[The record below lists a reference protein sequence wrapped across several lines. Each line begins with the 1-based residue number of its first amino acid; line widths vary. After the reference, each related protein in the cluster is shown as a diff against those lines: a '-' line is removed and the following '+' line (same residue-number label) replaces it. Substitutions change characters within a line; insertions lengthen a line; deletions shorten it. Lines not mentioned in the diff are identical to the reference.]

1 MNNKQEEME
10 ETNMK
15 MIKAIVIHE
24 KSEYVLDALLAG
36 GFAAATKMSVL
47 GRGKQKGLKVGDTY
61 YDEIPK
67 ELIMLVVEDGDVDKV
82 LKVIVENARVDKNG
96 TYGDGKI
103 FVSDVERAIT
113 ISSGKDEL

>member
-10 ETNMK
+10 DTNMK
-15 MIKAIVIHE
+15 MIKAIVRPE
-24 KSEYVLDALLAG
+24 KSEDVLDALLAA

-47 GRGKQKGLKVGDTY
+47 GRGKQKGLKVGD
-61 YDEIPK
+61 
-67 ELIMLVVEDGDVDKV
+67 
-82 LKVIVENARVDKNG
+82 KVIVENARVDKNG

>member
-1 MNNKQEEME
+1 
-10 ETNMK
+10 MK
-15 MIKAIVIHE
+15 MIKAIVRPE
-24 KSEYVLDALLAG
+24 KTETVLDNLLESG
-36 GFAAATKMSVL
+36 YAAATRMSVL

-67 ELIMLVVEDGDVDKV
+67 ELVMLVVPEEDTDKV
-82 LKVIVENARVDKNG
+82 VKIIVESARVDKNG

-103 FVSDVERAIT
+103 FISDVERTVT

>member
-1 MNNKQEEME
+1 
-10 ETNMK
+10 MK
-15 MIKAIVIHE
+15 MIKAIVRPE
-24 KSEYVLDALLAG
+24 KSEDVLDALLQA

-67 ELIMLVVEDGDVDKV
+67 EMVMLVVNDSDEDKV
-82 LKVIVENARVDKNG
+82 VKTIVDAAKVDKNG

-103 FVSDVERAIT
+103 FVSEVERAVT

>member
-15 MIKAIVIHE
+15 MIKAIVRPE
-24 KSEYVLDALLAG
+24 KSEDVLDALLAG

-47 GRGKQKGLKVGDTY
+47 RRGKQKGLKVRDTY

-67 ELIMLVVEDGDVDKV
+67 ELIMLVVEDKDVDKV

-96 TYGDGKI
+96 TYGKVAKEVCACASTEG
-103 FVSDVERAIT
+103 
-113 ISSGKDEL
+113 